1 MEAPMPDF
9 TRDQIDR
16 ARHRLAHPD
25 PQQSP
30 ALRSLRER
38 IARHVIA
45 SAEAAPRGKVV
56 TIPRAVFQAGLRGQ
70 RLTAIEGGVQ

>member
-1 MEAPMPDF
+1 MPDF

-16 ARHRLAHPD
+16 AGHCLAHPD

-30 ALRSLRER
+30 AHRALRER

-45 SAEAAPRGKVV
+45 SAEAAPRSKVV

-70 RLTAIEGGVQ
+70 RLTGIEGGAK